1 MPVTLV
7 THPLA
12 HRARLARVAIPLALA
27 SSVVGLVLVLVLASA
42 PGPSADRAAGGD
54 ILVSLDGTNWST
66 TLPLG
71 LFSGVGKVVPG
82 DRLSRTLW
90 IDNTSSSPAVVRLSR
105 IETDGASSLLSRAIS
120 LTATAHGANGFRPTV
135 NDGSC
140 ALLLLDEVVGAEQ
153 STAIIVTLT
162 GADLR
167 ADEAQGQAATITLVA
182 SMTSLGR
189 HTSSPCPAGST
200 NVLTVGAT
208 QTRAASDGVLTP
220 STAGLSYPAI
230 MIASLLTGVALF
242 THLAARRRRYAE

>member
-105 IETDGASSLLSRAIS
+105 IETDGTSSLLSHAIS
-120 LTATAHGANGFRPTV
+120 LTATSRDANGSPPSAA
-135 NDGSC
+135 DGSC
-140 ALLLLDEVVGAEQ
+140 TQLLPEEVVGAGK
-153 STAIIVTLT
+153 STSIVVTLAI
-162 GADLR
+162 ADLR
-167 ADEAQGQAATITLVA
+167 AAEAQGESAAISLLA
-182 SMTSLGR
+182 SMSSLG
-189 HTSSPCPAGST
+189 HAAASPCPVSGTDVPLLS
-200 NVLTVGAT
+200 
-208 QTRAASDGVLTP
+208 AAQSNAESDGSLVF
-220 STAGLSYPAI
+220 SGAGLLYPAI
-230 MIASLLTGVALF
+230 MITSVLTGVALF
-242 THLAARRRRYAE
+242 VHLAARRRRHAE

>member
-1 MPVTLV
+1 
-7 THPLA
+7 
-12 HRARLARVAIPLALA
+12 LALTVIPIA
-27 SSVVGLVLVLVLASA
+27 LACSVLVLVLVSV
-42 PGPSADRAAGGD
+42 PERSADQTASGG
-54 ILVSLDGTNWST
+54 ILVSLDGKNWST
-66 TLPLG
+66 SLPSG
-71 LFSGVGKVVPG
+71 LFSGVETVVPG
-82 DRLSRTLW
+82 DSLSRTLW
-90 IDNTSSSPAVVRLSR
+90 IENTSSSPALLRLSR
-105 IETDGASSLLSRAIS
+105 IETDGTSSLLSHAIS

-140 ALLLLDEVVGAEQ
+140 SLLLLDEVVGAEQ

-162 GADLR
+162 VADLR

-242 THLAARRRRYAE
+242 AHLAARRRRYAE